1 MLAPLVV
8 DNLQHNI
15 AFEVR
20 HSLFADQ
27 FDFFGIF
34 VFDTLDEAFFNV
46 LVVQSAVFFQPAF
59 NIDMQAEIGG
69 KLVLQCRNVPLFF
82 HAVRRDVVI
91 NQVADNVGADFA
103 GQIADIFSRQDF
115 VTLMV
120 NHFTLVIG
128 NVIVFQNLFTH
139 IEVAAF
145 DFTLRAFDLTG

>member
-1 MLAPLVV
+1 
-8 DNLQHNI
+8 
-15 AFEVR
+15 
-20 HSLFADQ
+20 
-27 FDFFGIF
+27 
-34 VFDTLDEAFFNV
+34 
-46 LVVQSAVFFQPAF
+46 
-59 NIDMQAEIGG
+59 MQAEIGG